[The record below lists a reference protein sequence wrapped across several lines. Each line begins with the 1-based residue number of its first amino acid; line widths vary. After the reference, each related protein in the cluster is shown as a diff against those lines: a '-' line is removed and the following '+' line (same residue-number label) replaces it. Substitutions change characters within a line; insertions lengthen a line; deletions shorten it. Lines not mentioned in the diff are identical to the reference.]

1 MRVLG
6 WVFAGF
12 GAAWAQWLTCVVTG
26 TTRPDAGG
34 LMDDEPWLLQ
44 VLREETDRA
53 VIGEFV
59 QRHTGQPA
67 DVRLVRHRAD
77 QLSREK

>member
-1 MRVLG
+1 
-6 WVFAGF
+6 
-12 GAAWAQWLTCVVTG
+12 
-26 TTRPDAGG
+26 
-34 LMDDEPWLLQ
+34 MDDEPWLLQ

-77 QLSREK
+77 QLSLNKSACRIAADLRGPSWMAKVRLAGCR